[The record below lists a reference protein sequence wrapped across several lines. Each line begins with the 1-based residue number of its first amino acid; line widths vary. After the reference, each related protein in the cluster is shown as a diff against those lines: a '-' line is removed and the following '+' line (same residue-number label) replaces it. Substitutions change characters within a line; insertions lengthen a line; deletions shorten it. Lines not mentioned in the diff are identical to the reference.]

1 MIKRLFDPL
10 FTSYCLVW
18 LLVHGLRKSGLI
30 IPLINDHLTDLLAV
44 PAIAHLTITIM
55 RLFIVKDLHYRYPFS
70 YVMIIVLY
78 LSFVFEYLMP
88 EYSPVYTGD
97 AGDVAAYCCGAI
109 FYYFVHG
116 KMNTGK
122 RGKKQI
128 VIDPADA
135 PLH

>member
-10 FTSYCLVW
+10 FTSYILLW
-18 LLVHGLRKSGLI
+18 MLVHALRKANRI

-55 RLFIVKDLHYRYPFS
+55 RLYIVKDLRYRYPLS
-70 YVMIIVLY
+70 YVMIIAIY
-78 LSFVFEYLMP
+78 LSVVFEYLMP

-97 AGDVAAYCCGAI
+97 AGDVAAYCCGAL

-116 KMNTGK
+116 KLYTGK
-122 RGKKQI
+122 ITNQ
-128 VIDPADA
+128 ADA
-135 PLH
+135 RLH